1 MKPKTEVKIK
11 KLPTMVAHGA
21 IAWSICMPKTPDTGG
36 QVTDGSI
43 RRPRCSTLIACVDSP
58 GRRDFV
64 ARGRSENFTVI
75 DPTALSILLG
85 LVTAF
90 LGMAALMLLANPR

>member
-1 MKPKTEVKIK
+1 
-11 KLPTMVAHGA
+11 
-21 IAWSICMPKTPDTGG
+21 
-36 QVTDGSI
+36 
-43 RRPRCSTLIACVDSP
+43 
-58 GRRDFV
+58 
-64 ARGRSENFTVI
+64 VI